1 MLCYP
6 VREVVLWHF
15 IGNPESPI
23 ALSGLF
29 YTHPV
34 PVPVCFPFSEKISV
48 LSSVD
53 LPDGQGLHM

>member
-34 PVPVCFPFSEKISV
+34 PVSVCFPFSEKISV

-53 LPDGQGLHM
+53 LTD